1 MKNYIDQKTGNVIW
15 KGDLQI
21 TKGNHMNMP
30 LRTEAYLPGDERG
43 HINASSL
50 SGSNSRLNIVPQN
63 ADVNHG
69 AYYSMERGERTALQN
84 DASIHSTKTAV
95 VNGKPGDRP
104 EAFMVS
110 DNITYADGHTES
122 IHHSFANASYAE
134 QQAWNDESASIPDTF
149 EASNPSDGLRSTM
162 SISDYASLM
171 EATDA
176 ELPGIAEDYAAADFY
191 GIPGADVS
199 ANNNASAET
208 DVLADAEVSVDNLSA
223 DDDLA

>member
-1 MKNYIDQKTGNVIW
+1 MKNYIEQKTGNVIW
-15 KGDLQI
+15 DGDLQI
-21 TKGNHMNMP
+21 TKGNHANMP

-43 HINASSL
+43 HVNASSL
-50 SGSNSRLNIVPQN
+50 GGSNSRLNIVPQN

-104 EAFMVS
+104 EVFMIT

-122 IHHSFANASYAE
+122 IYHSFANVSYAE
-134 QQAWNDESASIPDTF
+134 QQAWNDQSSSIPDTF
-149 EASNPSDGLRSTM
+149 EASNPSDSLRSTM

-176 ELPGIAEDYAAADFY
+176 ELPGITEDYAAADFN
-191 GIPGADVS
+191 GIPGADVF
-199 ANNNASAET
+199 ANNNADAET
-208 DVLADAEVSVDNLSA
+208 DALADAEVSVDNLSA